1 MPLKKVVTW
10 RDTPLTR
17 GEQLTL
23 MFNILFMRTASAAGT
38 AFREASFSWRCGH
51 FLLSHYP
58 FFVLF
63 HSRLRVLHVHWQC
76 GLLARPLN
84 SSGFSISLLIVSYFL
99 LITFLFLCF
108 SSCSRFSSA
117 ELPSNISPMIIIN
130 HVTLPRS
137 RRRASHGAAAT
148 SSFHINLS
156 SFVNSR
162 VSFLSARTTCSLATR
177 SVGPAFQFFSQSFP
191 HFSLFFSV
199 SFKLLLSINLGDYDS
214 RILACN
220 LQQRSH

>member
-1 MPLKKVVTW
+1 MALRPL
-10 RDTPLTR
+10 PPF
-17 GEQLTL
+17 TL
-23 MFNILFMRTASAAGT
+23 SLLRLVS
-38 AFREASFSWRCGH
+38 FR
-51 FLLSHYP
+51 LLA
-58 FFVLF
+58 
-63 HSRLRVLHVHWQC
+63 LHVHWQC
-76 GLLARPLN
+76 GLLARPFN
-84 SSGFSISLLIVSYFL
+84 STVFSISLLIVSYFL

-148 SSFHINLS
+148 SSFHTIPS
-156 SFVNSR
+156 SF
-162 VSFLSARTTCSLATR
+162 VSFLSARTTCSLAAR
-177 SVGPAFQFFSQSFP
+177 SFGPAFQFFSQSFP
-191 HFSLFFSV
+191 HFSLLFGV